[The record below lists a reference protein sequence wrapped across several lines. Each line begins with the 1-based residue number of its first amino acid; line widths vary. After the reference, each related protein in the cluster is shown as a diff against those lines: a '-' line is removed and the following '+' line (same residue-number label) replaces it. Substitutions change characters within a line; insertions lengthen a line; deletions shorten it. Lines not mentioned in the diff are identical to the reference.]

1 MDAAALTKFLG
12 RKEVVFQKKM
22 NDLTGARD
30 HSTKMAHVRILQ
42 RWIGQA
48 SKYEHA
54 INTLLPEETKNDE
67 DEALLETWETFRDA
81 LDEAVA
87 LVDPYSAKLPK
98 TEEERHQKTVNDWLY
113 RDDDGRRH
121 DSDDAGK
128 GGNPSRRNYLSER
141 QRRRS
146 PSAGSPSRKEVRSL
160 VVNSM
165 AEDALKSVPQFSGG
179 HEEFIDWQQA
189 AQSFIDAGYYSAAA
203 VFQLLKKTLDGRPKK
218 LVEKC

>member
-1 MDAAALTKFLG
+1 MDAAVLTKFLG
-12 RKEVVFQKKM
+12 RKEVIFQKKM

-30 HSTKMAHVRILQ
+30 NSTKMAHVRILQ

-54 INTLLPEETKNDE
+54 VNTLLPEETKNDE

-81 LDEAVA
+81 LDDAVA

-98 TEEERHQKTVNDWLY
+98 PEEEGHQKRLKGWLY

-128 GGNPSRRNYLSER
+128 GGNPSRRNYLSDR

-160 VVNSM
+160 VVKSM
-165 AEDALKSVPQFSGG
+165 AEDALKSVLSSAVDTKSSSTGSRRRNPSSMQ
-179 HEEFIDWQQA
+179 ITTRQQ
-189 AQSFIDAGYYSAAA
+189 QPSS
-203 VFQLLKKTLDGRPKK
+203 
-218 LVEKC
+218 C